1 MKLIQLTLLL
11 LCFLPAMGNAV
22 EAFRSTPS
30 ETAMCKVKMRDYDP
44 SLVSNPKDVGHMH
57 HYCDCLRFAN
67 RALRYPSSDPR
78 FKHNI
83 RESIDGC
90 SYVIRH
96 VTPSFYMLP
105 NVYVARGRAYLL
117 AKEEGKAAGDFMKA
131 LALDREFV
139 PAYIG
144 LIKFYQKTGNKEEAL
159 KTAVEGLKRNPDS
172 RPLKR
177 RYLKLGG
184 KEPFPEPIVSR

>member
-1 MKLIQLTLLL
+1 MKLIQITLLL
-11 LCFLPAMGNAV
+11 LCFLPGMGNAV
-22 EAFRSTPS
+22 EAFGSTPS
-30 ETAMCKVKMRDYDP
+30 EAAMCKVKMRDYDP

-90 SYVIRH
+90 NYVIKH
-96 VTPSFYMLP
+96 VSPSFYMLP
-105 NVYVARGRAYLL
+105 SVYVARGRAYLL
-117 AKEEGKAAGDFMKA
+117 AKEGGKAAGDFMKA
-131 LALDREFV
+131 LALDKNFV

-144 LIKFYQKTGNKEEAL
+144 LIKFYQKIDNKEEAL
-159 KTAVEGLKRNPDS
+159 KIAIEGLKLNPNS

-177 RYLKLGG
+177 RYLRLGG
-184 KEPFPEPIVSR
+184 KEPFPGANVAQ